1 MCPGA
6 GEVKVTQTFRVD
18 LIRYPVATAA
28 QMLNGIEE
36 RRKQSLVEL
45 NERLTQ
51 GIDMRSRQG
60 IDGAIWTILSVS
72 LVVVLAVTVLFA
84 LGPKLIQLGQSA
96 VSKVQS
102 PPW

>member
-1 MCPGA
+1 M
-6 GEVKVTQTFRVD
+6 TQTFHRD
-18 LIRYPVATAA
+18 LIRYPVATVA
-28 QMLNGIEE
+28 QVLNGVEE
-36 RRKQSLVEL
+36 RRKQSLAEL
-45 NERLTQ
+45 NERLTH
-51 GIDMRSRQG
+51 GIDMRSRRG

>member
-1 MCPGA
+1 MRPGA
-6 GEVKVTQTFRVD
+6 GEVNVTQTFRAD
-18 LIRYPVATAA
+18 LMRYPVATTA
-28 QMLNGIEE
+28 QVLSVIEGK
-36 RRKQSLVEL
+36 RNQALAEL
-45 NERLTQ
+45 NERLEQ
-51 GIDMRSRQG
+51 GIDMRSRRG

-84 LGPKLIQLGQSA
+84 LGPKLIQLGQTA

>member
-1 MCPGA
+1 M
-6 GEVKVTQTFRVD
+6 THTFHGD
-18 LIRYPVATAA
+18 LIRYPVATMA
-28 QMLNGIEE
+28 QVLNGIEE
-36 RRKQSLVEL
+36 RRKQSVVEL

-51 GIDMRSRQG
+51 GIDMRSRRG

>member
-1 MCPGA
+1 M
-6 GEVKVTQTFRVD
+6 TQTIHGN
-18 LIRYPVATAA
+18 LIRYPVATIARV
-28 QMLNGIEE
+28 LDVIEGK
-36 RRKQSLVEL
+36 RKQSLAEL
-45 NERLTQ
+45 NDRLVH
-51 GIDMRSRQG
+51 GIDIRSRRG